1 MVFDNDIYTCKDFD
15 FTFFSLSPHSLP
27 LCVMLD
33 FRRCPLEIYFLSKSK
48 NWPRPRQRILYTMAT
63 SQMQPV
69 AGSPPSSFPG
79 HGFGSRQ
86 GDSLSRSSSSSS
98 SPSTPSKWSSAW
110 LKLCQDQLVHP
121 RPLSAHHRQG
131 PRQPLPKVRR
141 VFFFFHQL
149 HWFFA
154 LIYMASHIIG
164 PMIGGGRE
172 KLLNFW
178 T

>member
-1 MVFDNDIYTCKDFD
+1 MTPGMGNIFLLLLLLDP
-15 FTFFSLSPHSLP
+15 SL
-27 LCVMLD
+27 
-33 FRRCPLEIYFLSKSK
+33 IIAIT
-48 NWPRPRQRILYTMAT
+48 ILVVLTLLTTNKQIHIISVTMAT

-86 GDSLSRSSSSSS
+86 GDSLSRSSSSWSLSS
-98 SPSTPSKWSSAW
+98 SPSKW
-110 LKLCQDQLVHP
+110 LKPCQDQLVHP

-149 HWFFA
+149 HWFFT
-154 LIYMASHIIG
+154 LVYKASHIIG
-164 PMIGGGRE
+164 PMTGGGRE